1 LGLKKVTKQ
10 SAALVLKHSGELET
24 LAFLELQKKHIVIFE
39 RGAGPFFVTRR
50 GVDAY
55 VLFIE

>member
-24 LAFLELQKKHIVIFE
+24 LAFLELQKKYIVILE
-39 RGAGPFFVTRR
+39 RGAGPFFVSGRWRDTK
-50 GVDAY
+50 
-55 VLFIE
+55 IKQ